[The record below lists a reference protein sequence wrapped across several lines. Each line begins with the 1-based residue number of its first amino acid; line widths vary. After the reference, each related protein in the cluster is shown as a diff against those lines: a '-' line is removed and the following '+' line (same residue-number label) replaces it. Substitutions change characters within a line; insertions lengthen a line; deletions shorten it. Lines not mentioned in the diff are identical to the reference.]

1 MVVASLRLSIGPTLK
16 GCGFVCFFNL
26 MWTILKVFIE
36 FLGFGEG
43 VCFGFLAMRHV

>member
-16 GCGFVCFFNL
+16 GGGFFFFNM